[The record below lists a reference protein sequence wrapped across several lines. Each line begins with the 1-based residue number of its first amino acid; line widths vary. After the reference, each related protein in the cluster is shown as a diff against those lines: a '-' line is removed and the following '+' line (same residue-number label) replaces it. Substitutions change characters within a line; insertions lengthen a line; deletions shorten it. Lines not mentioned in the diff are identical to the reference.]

1 MLEHEARFDRERL
14 AMSASAATPVDP
26 GLVVLAKAK
35 LATEFSRGAELDRV
49 TRLLHAGEQ
58 VVTLGDAL
66 WRSGRQEHRGLIVLT
81 DQRLMCV
88 DTGSRHLPLL
98 EVRLPAITSVD
109 LGLAQGSGDARR
121 GELTIRAGSIT
132 THLGRVRPWGRAA
145 EIAEHIGADISA
157 RTA

>member
-1 MLEHEARFDRERL
+1 MLEHEHRFDRERL
-14 AMSASAATPVDP
+14 RMSTSAGTSADP

-35 LATEFSRGAELDRV
+35 LATEFSRGAELDRL
-49 TRLLHAGEQ
+49 TRLLHEGER

-66 WRSGRQEHRGLIVLT
+66 WRAERHEHRGLIVLT

-88 DTGSRHLPLL
+88 DAGSRSVPLL
-98 EVRLPAITSVD
+98 EVRLGAITSLE

-121 GELTIRAGSIT
+121 GELTIRTDGVT

-145 EIAEHIGADISA
+145 EIAELIGAGISA